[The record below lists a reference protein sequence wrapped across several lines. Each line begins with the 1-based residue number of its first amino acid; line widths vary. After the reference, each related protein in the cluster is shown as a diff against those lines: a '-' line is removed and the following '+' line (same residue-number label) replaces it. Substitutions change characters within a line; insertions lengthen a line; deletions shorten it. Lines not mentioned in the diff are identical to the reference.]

1 MDCKSCPWPIT
12 TRGFSRRTWLNPS
25 IDQSALGR
33 LVWATNLNTSSCWSS
48 TMPQSIRKSS
58 LPGSEN
64 RLVVWSLMSTLW
76 LVAFFIWFQ
85 SFGFPNNPDLTR
97 SLVWSSI
104 PLNTLDLIDP
114 PVVTSAA
121 PWSWLNLLQRIPFI
135 VTAIVIWLGAWAMG
149 SLVLRLC
156 RVELIDFERIFFSL
170 CLGLSLVSLV
180 TLLLGLCGRLDR
192 GALLAI
198 LIGVLVVEIALQI
211 RLHRIPSLVGLS
223 STARW
228 IPACWSSRLV
238 LMAMVPFVVGQLLG
252 AMTPQTDFDVVEYHL
267 GGPKE
272 WFLQGSISRLPHNIY
287 TNFPFLTEM
296 LILAGMVVF
305 GDWRWGALAGQAVIA
320 GFAPLTALGLYAA
333 GRHWFSPAAGRMA
346 ALVYLTSPWTYRIS
360 IIAYA
365 EGGLACYLFAAFF
378 AVLLI
383 RERLLASNT
392 FPVSVPVGL
401 VFLSGA
407 LGGSA
412 MACKYTGLVSVA
424 VPVFAM
430 LIWVLFQ
437 NLLRL
442 RSDSQTRWLRAGLLQ
457 ASAVAIIF
465 VTGLALTVGPWL
477 LKNVIATGNP
487 VYPLAYRVFGGID
500 RDEELDQQ
508 WRQAHA
514 ARAYTSWSERL
525 LDLPVKVSDVMA
537 NNDWHSP
544 LMFGLAP
551 LSLWCTRRSP
561 GQPGKRKGEVGI
573 QSFQASRVIVLLWLY
588 VVWQFGT
595 WWLLT
600 HHIDRFYVPM
610 FSVVAFLAGVGM
622 NWPTLTDTSWRKSL
636 WPTVWKLTAS
646 IFLIASVLYNTQIM
660 LYIGGFNAG
669 RLDLK
674 VAEQIAISPRIQWL
688 NEKYESGQLSP
699 LTNVLCVGEAGLF
712 HARYPY
718 LYNTVFD
725 RSLFEEICAAP
736 GTSPRTLRPVGEIRE
751 QFRRLR
757 ITHIDVNWAEIERY
771 RAPGS
776 YGYSEF
782 VQPKRFEEL
791 KQLGLLAPSL
801 FTTRQEKTE
810 QITSEIFP
818 VLPE

>member
-1 MDCKSCPWPIT
+1 
-12 TRGFSRRTWLNPS
+12 
-25 IDQSALGR
+25 
-33 LVWATNLNTSSCWSS
+33 
-48 TMPQSIRKSS
+48 MPQSIRTSS
-58 LPGSEN
+58 PPGGEN
-64 RLVVWSLMSTLW
+64 RLVVWSAISALW
-76 LVAFFIWFQ
+76 LVAFFTWFQ

-97 SLVWSSI
+97 SLVWSTI

-114 PVVTSAA
+114 PVITGAA
-121 PWSWLNLLQRIPFI
+121 PWSWLNLWQRVPFI
-135 VTAIVIWLGAWAMG
+135 STALVIWLGAWALG
-149 SLVLRLC
+149 SLTLRLC
-156 RVELIDFERIFFSL
+156 RVGLVDFERTFFSL
-170 CLGLSLVSLV
+170 CLGLSLVSLI

-198 LIGVLVVEIALQI
+198 LMGTLLVEIALQI
-211 RLHRIPSLVGLS
+211 RLHRISQAIGLFS
-223 STARW
+223 AAQW
-228 IPACWSSRLV
+228 IPVTWSSRLV
-238 LMAMVPFVVGQLLG
+238 LIAMVPFVVGHLLG

-383 RERLLASNT
+383 RDRLLASNA
-392 FPVSVPVGL
+392 FPSQVPLGL

-407 LGGSA
+407 SGGSA
-412 MACKYTGLVSVA
+412 MACKYTGLVSVI
-424 VPVFAM
+424 VPVFA
-430 LIWVLFQ
+430 LLLWILFQ
-437 NLLRL
+437 HLLRFQ
-442 RSDSQTRWLRAGLLQ
+442 SDSRTRWLRAGLLQ
-457 ASAVAIIF
+457 TSAVVIIF
-465 VTGLALTVGPWL
+465 VTGLALTIGPWL
-477 LKNVIATGNP
+477 LKNVITTGNP
-487 VYPLAYRVFGGID
+487 VYPLAYRVFGGVD

-514 ARAYTSWSERL
+514 AKTYASWSERL

-551 LSLWCTRRSP
+551 LSLWWTRRRP
-561 GQPGKRKGEVGI
+561 GQTGERTSEVGI
-573 QSFQASRVIVLLWLY
+573 KYYQASWVIVLLWWY
-588 VVWQFGT
+588 VAWQFGT

-610 FSVVAFLAGVGM
+610 FSVVALLAGVGM
-622 NWPTLTDTSWRKSL
+622 TWPTLTKASGRESAPIIL
-636 WPTVWKLTAS
+636 WKVVAGCFLLAS
-646 IFLIASVLYNTQIM
+646 ILYNGQIM
-660 LYIGGFNAG
+660 LYVGGFNAG

-688 NEKYESGQLSP
+688 NEKYESGQLP
-699 LTNVLCVGEAGLF
+699 PFTKVLCVGEAGLF

-725 RSLFEEICAAP
+725 RSLFVELCAARE
-736 GTSPRTLRPVGEIRE
+736 TSSPILRSVDEMRE
-751 QFRRLR
+751 HFRRLG

-771 RAPGS
+771 RSPGS
-776 YGYSEF
+776 YGYPEF
-782 VQPKRFEEL
+782 VQPERFKEL
-791 KQLGLLAPSL
+791 QQLGLLGPSL
-801 FTTRQEKTE
+801 FTTRHEKTE
-810 QITSEIFP
+810 QITSEVFP
-818 VLPE
+818 VVAQ

>member
-1 MDCKSCPWPIT
+1 
-12 TRGFSRRTWLNPS
+12 
-25 IDQSALGR
+25 
-33 LVWATNLNTSSCWSS
+33 
-48 TMPQSIRKSS
+48 MPQSIQTSS
-58 LPGSEN
+58 SPGVEK
-64 RLVVWSLMSTLW
+64 RFGVWCAVSVLW
-76 LVAFFIWFQ
+76 LVAFFTWFQ

-104 PLNTLDLIDP
+104 PLNTLDLFDP
-114 PVVTSAA
+114 PVVTGAA
-121 PWSWLNLLQRIPFI
+121 PWSWLNLLQRVPFI
-135 VTAIVIWLGAWAMG
+135 LTAILIWLGAWAMG
-149 SLVLRLC
+149 SLVLRLA
-156 RVELIDFERIFFSL
+156 RVELFGTERLFFSL

-180 TLLLGLCGRLDR
+180 TLLLGLSGRLDR
-192 GALLAI
+192 GSFISILIAI
-198 LIGVLVVEIALQI
+198 LVGEIAI
-211 RLHRIPSLVGLS
+211 HVRSHRIPSLIALCLPPRWFPS
-223 STARW
+223 SW
-228 IPACWSSRLV
+228 DSRIIV
-238 LMAMVPFVVGQLLG
+238 LTMVPFVVGQLLG

-272 WFLQGSISRLPHNIY
+272 WFQQGSISRLPHNIY

-305 GDWRWGALAGQAVIA
+305 GDWRWGALTGQAVIA

-392 FPVSVPVGL
+392 FPCSIPLGL

-412 MACKYTGLVSVA
+412 MACKYTGLVSVI
-424 VPVFAM
+424 VPVFA
-430 LIWVLFQ
+430 LLLWILFQ

-442 RSDSQTRWLRAGLLQ
+442 RSDSQTRWLRVGLLQ
-457 ASAVAIIF
+457 TSAVVIIF
-465 VTGLALTVGPWL
+465 VSGLALTVGPWL

-487 VYPLAYRVFGGID
+487 VYPLAYRVFGGVD

-508 WRQAHA
+508 WRKAHA
-514 ARAYTSWSERL
+514 AKTYTSWSERL
-525 LDLPVKVSDVMA
+525 LDLPVKVSDLMA

-551 LSLWCTRRSP
+551 LSLWWTRRRP
-561 GQPGKRKGEVGI
+561 VQTGERKGEVGI
-573 QSFQASRVIVLLWLY
+573 KYCQASRVIVLLWWY

-622 NWPTLTDTSWRKSL
+622 SWPTLTETSWQKSL
-636 WPTVWKLTAS
+636 WPIVWKLTAS
-646 IFLIASVLYNTQIM
+646 IFLIASILYNAQIM

-688 NEKYESGQLSP
+688 NEKYESGQISP
-699 LTNVLCVGEAGLF
+699 LTKVLCVGEAGLF

-725 RSLFEEICAAP
+725 RSLFEQLCSVP
-736 GTSPRTLRPVGEIRE
+736 GGSIHTLRPIHEIRG
-751 QFRRLR
+751 QFRRLG

-782 VQPKRFEEL
+782 VQPKRFDEL
-791 KQLGLLAPSL
+791 KQLGLLGPSL